1 MKPPSPLLG
10 HGTAAEPVR
19 TKSPIGAGTVI
30 TLTVLLG
37 LLVLAGVFL
46 VVGWDTPQGP
56 RGTEMSVGG
65 YIAMALGTL
74 IAMALGGGLMVLM
87 FYSNRHGRD

>member
-1 MKPPSPLLG
+1 MG
-10 HGTAAEPVR
+10 GGTIIILVAM
-19 TKSPIGAGTVI
+19 
-30 TLTVLLG
+30 LG

-46 VVGWDTPQGP
+46 YVGWGAPEGGSP
-56 RGTEMSVGG
+56 MSTAG

-74 IAMALGGGLMVLM
+74 VTMALGAGLMFLM